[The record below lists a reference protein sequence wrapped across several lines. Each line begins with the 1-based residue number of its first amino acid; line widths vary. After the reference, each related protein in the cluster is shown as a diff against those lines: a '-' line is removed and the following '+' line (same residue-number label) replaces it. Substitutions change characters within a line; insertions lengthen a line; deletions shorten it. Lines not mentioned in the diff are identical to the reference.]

1 MENFNDYIHICFNN
15 IECTI
20 ELPNNL
26 EELNNARFYS
36 KENLTKDININPK
49 EIKELLKILSEL
61 KNISLIYC
69 QKNYKYEPN
78 LMEYMGN
85 EELNKTN
92 SFYNSMKKL
101 AEEKNKKNKKYV
113 YIPNESAY
121 FSESIF
127 IKAKEKNNTN
137 NTNDI
142 KSSINDFSEIQEKK
156 EN

>member
-1 MENFNDYIHICFNN
+1 MENFKNYINICFNN
-15 IECTI
+15 IECII
-20 ELPNNL
+20 ELPKNL

-61 KNISLIYC
+61 KNIYLIYY

-78 LMEYMGN
+78 LIEYMSN

-92 SFYNSMKKL
+92 SFYNSMKKID
-101 AEEKNKKNKKYV
+101 EEKNKKNKNDF
-113 YIPNESAY
+113 YIPIESAY

-127 IKAKEKNNTN
+127 IKAKE
-137 NTNDI
+137 I
-142 KSSINDFSEIQEKK
+142 LK
-156 EN
+156 EDLN

>member
-1 MENFNDYIHICFNN
+1 MV
-15 IECTI
+15 
-20 ELPNNL
+20 
-26 EELNNARFYS
+26 
-36 KENLTKDININPK
+36 
-49 EIKELLKILSEL
+49 
-61 KNISLIYC
+61 LIYC

-101 AEEKNKKNKKYV
+101 DDDV

-137 NTNDI
+137 KSIIYKIINI
-142 KSSINDFSEIQEKK
+142 KKYM
-156 EN
+156 